1 MTVALQHIG
10 CSFRAASSLQLRRA
24 AAIALHAVA
33 ASWAHLQSS
42 SATPDSD
49 RRLRMLALEQNIRTP
64 IAHLM
69 NIGRV
74 MQELE
79 DPGGDVDGNQ
89 QFVEVLAWISNAVH
103 EEPDLSTRK
112 VYLATMKIALD
123 ALKDSTGNL

>member
-1 MTVALQHIG
+1 
-10 CSFRAASSLQLRRA
+10 
-24 AAIALHAVA
+24 
-33 ASWAHLQSS
+33 
-42 SATPDSD
+42 
-49 RRLRMLALEQNIRTP
+49 MLALEQNIRTP